1 MTVKLITLKTNHT
14 LIGKVDEEGNFNV
27 KIKQPVQVV
36 VQPTKDGPMMGFVP
50 FVDFSE
56 DFKTGFT
63 ISNSD
68 ILFTSLPV
76 RELENQYNKMF
87 GSGIEIA
94 SSIPKL

>member
-14 LIGKVDEEGNFNV
+14 LIGEIVDEGNIGV

-63 ISNSD
+63 INNGD